1 MDLPTTT
8 KLNTTPIVRRTRID
22 RSGLDGYMVTWIH
35 GDSMTRFECATRYTA
50 RNLAAVLDDP
60 NVLRIL

>member
-35 GDSMTRFECATRYTA
+35 GETMTQFECTNQDTA

-60 NVLRIL
+60 NVLRML